1 MLRTTPRASPFTI
14 QRAISKSRSDHG
26 LRFRAKQKP
35 PRGGR
40 GGFSTSYLIRIA
52 GALLRTLREEV
63 RRASVGCTGVA
74 GSAIG
79 QRDVTVRHRDQDHL
93 LPVRAEVS
101 RLLGAQRDGARGRP
115 IVAGRD
121 GQLSGDLV
129 RTGEFIRRIRAFL
142 TTVQAAPGG
151 GRGGGSGYRVR
162 CSPTESRNPERH
174 REAATVV
181 HGGATAHEV
190 RILGEHGD
198 CHEAR
203 EGDHGTGKN
212 T

>member
-1 MLRTTPRASPFTI
+1 CA
-14 QRAISKSRSDHG
+14 
-26 LRFRAKQKP
+26 
-35 PRGGR
+35 
-40 GGFSTSYLIRIA
+40 
-52 GALLRTLREEV
+52 
-63 RRASVGCTGVA
+63 
-74 GSAIG
+74 
-79 QRDVTVRHRDQDHL
+79 RDLAQL

-115 IVAGRD
+115 VVAGRD

-162 CSPTESRNPERH
+162 CSPTESRNPKRH
-174 REAATVV
+174 TEVAAAV

-190 RILGEHGD
+190 RIRGEHGD

-203 EGDHGTGKN
+203 EGDHGTGGD